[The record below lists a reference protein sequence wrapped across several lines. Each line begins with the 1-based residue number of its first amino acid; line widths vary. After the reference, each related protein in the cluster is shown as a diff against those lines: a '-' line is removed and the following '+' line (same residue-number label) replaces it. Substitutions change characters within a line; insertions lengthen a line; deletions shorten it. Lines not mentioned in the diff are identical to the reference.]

1 MANNMKVYAN
11 VDRFQF
17 ITDYR
22 SEHGFNKMSINED
35 ILKNIH

>member
-1 MANNMKVYAN
+1 MKVYTN

-22 SEHGFNKMSINED
+22 SEHGFNKNNKL
-35 ILKNIH
+35 LKYETGL